1 MTIILAVEQGK
12 LERVREIVSSTVPSC
27 AITTKYNTES
37 WPEMTL
43 DFSWRDLDAVVA
55 AIHKAFEHPVL

>member
-1 MTIILAVEQGK
+1 MIIALAIEQGK
-12 LERVREIVSSTVPSC
+12 LDQVRELVSTTVPTC
-27 AITTKYNTES
+27 DITTKYDTES

-55 AIHKAFEHPVL
+55 AIHKAFEKQ